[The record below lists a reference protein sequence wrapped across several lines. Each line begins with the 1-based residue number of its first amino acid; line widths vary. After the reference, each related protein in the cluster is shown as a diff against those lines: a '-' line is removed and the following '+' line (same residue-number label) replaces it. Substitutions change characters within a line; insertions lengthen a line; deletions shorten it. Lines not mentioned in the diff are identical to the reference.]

1 MVNFN
6 VRFPEDLHARVRAQA
21 AADRRSINSEILHLI
36 EVGLGAITPEKPNL
50 PDDDPA
56 TSAPLHGKPNSS
68 PA

>member
-21 AADRRSINSEILHLI
+21 ATDRRSINSEILYLI
-36 EVGLGAITPEKPNL
+36 EVGLTAVSTDAGSPGS
-50 PDDDPA
+50 DPA
-56 TSAPLHGKPNSS
+56 NPAPRRGNPDSS